1 MIKFN
6 SNVVVIANDKIFEKG
21 EIKDVYLNLITKVNS
36 ALLTKMDTVKCSADS
51 FYPLTDI
58 KKRLLKCTNISSE
71 CKIFRDVAAVVF
83 INIPK
88 RYENFLADIFY
99 NEYEMDMFFEYFGYE
114 RMVFKYNIK
123 KEELSYID
131 YGEE

>member
-1 MIKFN
+1 MAKGKINVGGLSIKDIMN
-6 SNVVVIANDKIFEKG
+6 IPMG
-21 EIKDVYLNLITKVNS
+21 EISTYS
-36 ALLTKMDTVKCSADS
+36 
-51 FYPLTDI
+51 LTDI
-58 KKRLLKCTNISSE
+58 KKRLLKCNNISSE

-99 NEYEMDMFFEYFGYE
+99 NEYEMDMFFESYGYE
-114 RMVFKYNIK
+114 RMVFKYNVK

>member
-21 EIKDVYLNLITKVNS
+21 EIKDVYLNLITKINS
-36 ALLTKMDTVKCSADS
+36 ALLTKMDAVRCNAES
-51 FYPLTDI
+51 FYSLTDI
-58 KKRLLKCTNISSE
+58 KKRLLKCSNISSE

-88 RYENFLADIFY
+88 RYENFLTDIFY
-99 NEYEMDMFFEYFGYE
+99 NDYEMDMFFEYFGYE
-114 RMVFKYNIK
+114 RMLFKYNIK

-131 YGEE
+131 YEEE